1 MAKTKTLTLPTAI
14 DTVETA
20 FHGIPGIA
28 TMPLVSQWVEHA
40 GFGITN
46 VASKW
51 RLYRKPILAVDTPER
66 VVDGTLSEFINLC
79 AIVYWDSELAPPTRA
94 EILSSIA
101 KASKLARC
109 ECPCGCAVQLKTGMT
124 LDSQVC
130 AMCEH
135 QACLVPD

>member
-1 MAKTKTLTLPTAI
+1 MAKTKTVTLPSAI
-14 DTVETA
+14 DTVEAA
-20 FHGIPGIA
+20 FQGIPGIA
-28 TMPLVSQWVEHA
+28 AMPIVHQWIIQA
-40 GFGITN
+40 GFCI
-46 VASKW
+46 AALHSKW
-51 RLYRKPILAVDTPER
+51 RLYRLPVLVVDTPER

-79 AIVYWDSELAPPTRA
+79 AIVYSDSELAPPTRA

-124 LDSQVC
+124 LDSQMC